1 MCPSG
6 EGLQYY
12 FIGPDDARSGPVL
25 SSIAALAELHP
36 AGSANVELYRG
47 QNPMTSKEV
56 RIDYLPDESL
66 LRISTY
72 YEDTTTSTDKP
83 YVFTVDEDREVT
95 HLSW

>member
-12 FIGPDDARSGPVL
+12 FIGQDDAQSGPVL

-56 RIDYLPDESL
+56 RIDYLPEDNL

-72 YEDTTTSTDKP
+72 YEDTATSTDKP
-83 YVFTVDEDREVT
+83 YVFTVDGDREVT
-95 HLSW
+95 HVSW